1 MDGILHK
8 IAQVGST
15 DLKVIFCKELLPYR
29 DFIELVYDK
38 EKSYGVT
45 GIKYDYAVDK
55 CTIVQMPDQAF
66 YDSLTRLET
75 RRVTGNAAKTLVG
88 ELRRS
93 YGHLID
99 MVLCKSLFCG
109 ASVKTLEKAGFNF
122 IQFKIAKGDKRTTGL
137 RKYPG
142 WAQTKYD
149 GFRCVATITNGS
161 VIFKTSSGRPF
172 NIQWLSDY
180 ILDYYSRIGLEDGIV
195 LDGELVCGEG
205 GIEDRKDAVGILNQV
220 LKSGYQV
227 PKDTMTFAV
236 FDHLPL
242 PHFEAQ
248 KCDIPYMHR
257 HSCIPTDIP
266 RVKRVENIEVRNAQ
280 ELEEAYHKIVEQG
293 GEGVMYKSPAHFYNY
308 KRSLEWEKLKPDDS
322 ADLKVI
328 GYIPGEGRFKGYMGA
343 LRVQGMVGDKLVTT
357 KVGTGFSFAIRS
369 VPEEDW
375 IGRTVEVKYMHITES
390 EGQYSLYAPRFMRF
404 RPDKD

>member
-1 MDGILHK
+1 MDGILQK
-8 IAQVGST
+8 IAHIGST

-122 IQFKIAKGDKRTTGL
+122 IQFKIAKGDKRTTGT

-149 GFRCVATITNGS
+149 GFRCVATVTNSS

-180 ILDYYSRIGLEDGIV
+180 ILDYYSRIGLEYGIV

-236 FDHLPL
+236 FDHLIL
-242 PHFEAQ
+242 RDFEAQ
-248 KCDIPYMHR
+248 KCDTPYMYR
-257 HSCIPTDIP
+257 HSYIPTDIP
-266 RVKRVENIEVRNAQ
+266 RVKRVENIPVRNAQ

-293 GEGVMYKSPAHFYNY
+293 GEGVMYKLPTHLYTY
-308 KRSLEWEKLKPDDS
+308 KRSLDWEKLKPDDS
-322 ADLKVI
+322 VDLKVI
-328 GYIPGEGRFKGYMGA
+328 EYIPGEGRFNGYMGS
-343 LRVQGMVGDKLVTT
+343 LRVQGMVGDKLITT

-390 EGQYSLYAPRFMRF
+390 EGQYSLYAPRFIRI

>member
-8 IAQVGST
+8 IAYVGST
-15 DLKVIFCKELLPYR
+15 DLKVIFCKDLLPYR

-149 GFRCVATITNGS
+149 GFRCVAAITNGS

-236 FDHLPL
+236 FDYLPL
-242 PHFEAQ
+242 SHFEAQ
-248 KCDIPYMHR
+248 KCHMPYRHR

-280 ELEEAYHKIVEQG
+280 ELEEAYNKIVEQG

-322 ADLKVI
+322 ADLKII

-343 LRVQGMVGDKLVTT
+343 LI
-357 KVGTGFSFAIRS
+357 S
-369 VPEEDW
+369 
-375 IGRTVEVKYMHITES
+375 
-390 EGQYSLYAPRFMRF
+390 
-404 RPDKD
+404 

>member
-1 MDGILHK
+1 MDGILRK
-8 IAQVGST
+8 IARVGST
-15 DLKVIFCKELLPYR
+15 DLKGIFCKELLPYR
-29 DFIELVYDK
+29 DFVELVYDK

-45 GIKYDYAVDK
+45 GTKYDYAVDS
-55 CTIVQMPDQAF
+55 CTILQMPDQAL

-75 RRVTGNAAKTLVG
+75 RQVTGNAAKALVG
-88 ELRRS
+88 GLRRR

-109 ASVKTLEKAGFNF
+109 VSTKTLEKAGFNF
-122 IQFKIAKGDKRTTGL
+122 IQFKISKGDKRTTGT

-149 GFRCVATITNGS
+149 GFRCVAIITNSS

-172 NIQWLSDY
+172 NIPWLSDY
-180 ILDYYSRIGLEDGIV
+180 ILDYYSHTDLGYGVV
-195 LDGELVCGEG
+195 LDGELVYGKG

-220 LKSGYQV
+220 LKSGYTV

-242 PHFEAQ
+242 LHFETQ
-248 KCDIPYMHR
+248 KCDIPYRDR

-266 RVKRVENIEVRNAQ
+266 RVKRVENIEVRNDR

-293 GEGVMYKSPAHFYNY
+293 GEGVMYKSPSHYYNY

-328 GYIPGEGRFKGYMGA
+328 EYIPGEGRFKGYMGS
-343 LRVQGMVGDKLVTT
+343 LRVQGMIGYKVVTA

-369 VPEEDW
+369 VPREEW

-390 EGQYSLYAPRFMRF
+390 EGQYSLYAPRFVRI